1 MSLLSIGCDGRHHR
15 PPLYCVAAV
24 VILSLPDS
32 RFFNFSLSWLSVHT
46 LHPLVVDS
54 GEGVDVAYVHMCV
67 GMTLTPV
74 LNAQLRYVVWS
85 SARCL
90 CVYVCVCVLYCTYST
105 SRHYVVSVITQAK

>member
-1 MSLLSIGCDGRHHR
+1 MCHFSLLAAMDVNHR

-54 GEGVDVAYVHMCV
+54 GEGVDVAYVC
-67 GMTLTPV
+67 GDD
-74 LNAQLRYVVWS
+74 LNAS
-85 SARCL
+85 P
-90 CVYVCVCVLYCTYST
+90 
-105 SRHYVVSVITQAK
+105 